1 MSTKIFNL
9 HVNNFSA
16 SGGFCMSHNSTDL
29 KWLWHERETYFG
41 LQGWQVASWW
51 TLELKAVQQTC
62 QDQEE
67 LDSGQR
73 LA

>member
-1 MSTKIFNL
+1 
-9 HVNNFSA
+9 
-16 SGGFCMSHNSTDL
+16 MSHNSTDL